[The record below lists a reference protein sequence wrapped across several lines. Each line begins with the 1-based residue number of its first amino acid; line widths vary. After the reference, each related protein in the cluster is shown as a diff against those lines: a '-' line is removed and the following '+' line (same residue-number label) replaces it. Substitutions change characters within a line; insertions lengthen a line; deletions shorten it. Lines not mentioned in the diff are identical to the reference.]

1 MGGPSRSQMLWG
13 GCVQTQCSTLE
24 ERGRRERFMMT
35 CWFLFQ
41 TATLIAEERGRE
53 RVCARERQREAEKR
67 I

>member
-1 MGGPSRSQMLWG
+1 
-13 GCVQTQCSTLE
+13 
-24 ERGRRERFMMT
+24 MT